1 MIPSQVD
8 DPATTTDL
16 LDVRNLRVIFSTPNG
31 PLHAVDGV
39 SFRLA
44 RGEALGVLG
53 ESGSGKSVAVSTLL
67 RLFPPLARV
76 RVTGTALLDG
86 SDLLS
91 MPEARLRR
99 VRGREVGFVFQDPLT
114 ALNPA
119 MTVGAQLKE
128 ILHVNLG
135 MDGSAARARAVEL
148 LDLVGI
154 PNAAQRLRDYPDE
167 FSGGMRQR
175 ILIAAAVAC
184 GPKLLIADEATTA
197 LDPTVQAQI
206 LGLLTDLRRELGMA
220 MVVIS
225 HDFGVIAA
233 TCDRVQVMYAGQIVE
248 SGPVGQVLRRSRHP
262 YTTGLIRL
270 APRFEV
276 NHHGRL
282 RPIPGRALPVIGDH
296 AGCPFAPR
304 CEVSLDRC
312 GHDDPQ
318 WTDDA
323 DDAGARHGAACWRD
337 RDTVA
342 EFALASADGRLL

>member
-1 MIPSQVD
+1 VTP
-8 DPATTTDL
+8 L
-16 LDVRNLRVIFSTPNG
+16 LDVRDLHVVFTTPNG
-31 PLHAVDGV
+31 PLHAVDGIT
-39 SFRLA
+39 FALD
-44 RGEALGVLG
+44 RGEALGMLG

-76 RVTGTALLDG
+76 RVTGSALLDG
-86 SDLLS
+86 SDLLT

-99 VRGREVGFVFQDPLT
+99 VRGRDVGFVFQDPLT

-119 MTVGAQLKE
+119 MTVGAQLQE
-128 ILHVNLG
+128 VLHVNLG
-135 MDGSAARARAVEL
+135 LDTSAARDRAVEL

-184 GPKLLIADEATTA
+184 RPKLLIADEATTA

-206 LGLLTDLRRELGMA
+206 LGLLADLRRELGMA

-248 SGPVGQVLRRSRHP
+248 SGPVTRVLRQARHP

-270 APRFEV
+270 APRFEL
-276 NHHGRL
+276 NRHGRL
-282 RPIPGRALPVIGDH
+282 RPIPGRALPLIGEH
-296 AGCPFAPR
+296 TGCPFAPR
-304 CEVSLDRC
+304 CELALERC
-312 GHDDPQ
+312 EHDDPQ
-318 WTDDA
+318 WIDDA
-323 DDAGARHGAACWRD
+323 DSRHGAACWRD

-342 EFALASADGRLL
+342 EFASAATDGRSL